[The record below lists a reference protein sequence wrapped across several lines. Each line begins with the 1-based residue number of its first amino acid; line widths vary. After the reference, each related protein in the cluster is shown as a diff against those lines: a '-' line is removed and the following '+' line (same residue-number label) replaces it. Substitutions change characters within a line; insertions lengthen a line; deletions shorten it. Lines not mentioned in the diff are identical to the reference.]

1 MPTTF
6 RDATLSWRPKTGI
19 PPETCRNFGHPHHRL
34 PLTVQVRFAWGWR
47 KSGFPVI
54 NSHADSLP
62 RSRHAAA
69 VWPFYFL
76 ACNSHADPGPRSRH
90 AAAVWP
96 FYFLACNSHADL
108 GPPDCAVHAVKHGM
122 NATIRSP
129 WVGSKG
135 PFGPPDCAVHA
146 VKHGMNATI
155 RSPWEAPPGGSP
167 THGRLLQDSQPP
179 LEEPPPPCAKWPR
192 WPSRSREAHGGHA
205 SKA

>member
-1 MPTTF
+1 MHPAPPLPTPAHPSPCPCCGGECFRREPYGRKPGLRRGVPTTF

-19 PPETCRNFGHPHHRL
+19 PPETCRNFGHPYHRL

-62 RSRHAAA
+62 QSRHAAA

-76 ACNSHADPGPRSRH
+76 ACKSHADPGPRSRH

-96 FYFLACNSHADL
+96 FYSLACNSHADL

-122 NATIRSP
+122 NPTIRSP
-129 WVGSKG
+129 W
-135 PFGPPDCAVHA
+135 
-146 VKHGMNATI
+146 
-155 RSPWEAPPGGSP
+155 
-167 THGRLLQDSQPP
+167 
-179 LEEPPPPCAKWPR
+179 
-192 WPSRSREAHGGHA
+192 AHGLGGRRPKGC
-205 SKA
+205 SGN